1 MSRLLISLCLS
12 LLFST
17 VQAQLSIPE
26 FQKGKAILSGTISN
40 YNPNDDLNFR
50 IGVPNILM
58 KDSEPLFPTIQT
70 DGSFKVNIPLYHST
84 QIRMLIGS
92 ADLFILLTPEK
103 ETNVTINLNAPKGK
117 QFIFRGQYAT
127 INNEWCQP
135 DLITRIPAVYTN
147 GALLDSIVGIDA
159 NEFKKRC
166 IDQYKQCVAHN
177 NAQQQ
182 FSEDTRTL
190 ANLSCAFDCLNNLE
204 ATHYCLQTA
213 YQKKANITIE
223 QAFAAFDDIYL
234 PDDFYDYLTDFPINH
249 PLALYCYNYNRA
261 LTTFCDPHTKNL
273 ALEKYLLANAPL
285 TREEKTLLQQYETAF
300 KTGVPFQQG
309 SDIMEIV
316 IKYAKESD
324 DFRWESYTRLKKH
337 ISHLMQDSTCLF
349 VDYVRA
355 MYMRFKYHNL
365 TPLASRPEST
375 ASEITNPVFLG
386 IIQDMDRSIQPTSK
400 KGTKKF
406 IVCNVPQVP
415 EEDLFSS
422 LIARHKGKVQ
432 FLDFWATWC
441 SGCRKTIK
449 EYEPLKSEIGEDK
462 VAFVYLTPPSSIEK
476 TWEILIK
483 DIAGEHYW
491 LNKEQWN
498 YLWKQFQMTGLP
510 MYLII
515 DKQGNIVKR
524 FTHITAKELKELLE
538 QEINKI

>member
-223 QAFAAFDDIYL
+223 QAFAAFYRE
-234 PDDFYDYLTDFPINH
+234 N
-249 PLALYCYNYNRA
+249 NR
-261 LTTFCDPHTKNL
+261 HS
-273 ALEKYLLANAPL
+273 
-285 TREEKTLLQQYETAF
+285 TR
-300 KTGVPFQQG
+300 
-309 SDIMEIV
+309 
-316 IKYAKESD
+316 
-324 DFRWESYTRLKKH
+324 
-337 ISHLMQDSTCLF
+337 
-349 VDYVRA
+349 
-355 MYMRFKYHNL
+355 
-365 TPLASRPEST
+365 
-375 ASEITNPVFLG
+375 
-386 IIQDMDRSIQPTSK
+386 
-400 KGTKKF
+400 
-406 IVCNVPQVP
+406 
-415 EEDLFSS
+415 
-422 LIARHKGKVQ
+422 
-432 FLDFWATWC
+432 
-441 SGCRKTIK
+441 
-449 EYEPLKSEIGEDK
+449 
-462 VAFVYLTPPSSIEK
+462 
-476 TWEILIK
+476 
-483 DIAGEHYW
+483 
-491 LNKEQWN
+491 
-498 YLWKQFQMTGLP
+498 
-510 MYLII
+510 
-515 DKQGNIVKR
+515 
-524 FTHITAKELKELLE
+524 
-538 QEINKI
+538 